1 MVKGKILDFS
11 SNLNTAEEGINR
23 SVEKT
28 NRIAASLKST
38 DTELNQLSSEL
49 EALAIETGIS
59 LPAMKSRSIS
69 TKESTFSWDDL
80 LFLNHN
86 PVILESRIDREIMA
100 RPQLL
105 HPLSGVDYAV
115 TAIAASVATI
125 VDMLIVR
132 IPKDVN
138 YMGKFAQKGSGF
150 TSWLRGLGVDE
161 SGKLNPF
168 FRWMEK
174 TCKVPYDRVGGT
186 GISAFGSWNHRMLS
200 LGHDPLFGLIFGIID
215 ILNGQMSVI
224 DRSGALRV
232 VTTFTPGA
240 TDKMFAPFLWLGH
253 ILSDVCTSCGIPI
266 PGWGFTQLL
275 QFGSFGAKNK
285 NVADLAAFMYTH
297 GYDLRHLLTMAI
309 STATIEL
316 IIRPYH
322 YLTSMRPID
331 NDPRGVSTSISTRE
345 LERMESRLKLHKML
359 FLAHSCAA
367 GGNAVKVF
375 LHKGNPLAINIAQ
388 WGMFLKESV
397 TILKAVTRDTTGEKI
412 IRNRRNIDAG
422 WKGIQDIEFTR
433 FSDDL
438 DTTEKYGVLFTGNL
452 K

>member
-1 MVKGKILDFS
+1 MTKGKILDFDGD
-11 SNLNTAEEGINR
+11 LNAAKKGINS
-23 SVEKT
+23 SVDKINKT
-28 NRIAASLKST
+28 AVSLKST
-38 DTELNQLSSEL
+38 STELNQMNSDL
-49 EALAIETGIS
+49 EALAIETSVS
-59 LPAMKSRSIS
+59 LPDVENSNARVRAQKSN
-69 TKESTFSWDDL
+69 FAWDDL
-80 LFLNHN
+80 LFLNNN
-86 PVILESRIDREIMA
+86 PVILESRIHREIMA

-105 HPLSGVDYAV
+105 PPLSGVDYAI

-132 IPKDVN
+132 IPQDVN
-138 YMGKFAQKGSGF
+138 YMGKFEQKGSGF
-150 TSWLRGLGVDE
+150 TSWLRGLGINE
-161 SGKLNPF
+161 SGKLDPF
-168 FRWMEK
+168 FSWMEK
-174 TCKVPYDRVGGT
+174 TCKVPYDKVGGT
-186 GISAFGSWNHRMLS
+186 GISAFGSRNHRMLS

-224 DRSGALRV
+224 DRSGVLRV
-232 VTTFTPGA
+232 VTTYTPGA
-240 TDKMFAPFLWLGH
+240 SDKIFAPFLWLGH

-275 QFGSFGAKNK
+275 QFGSFGAKNR

-322 YLTSMRPID
+322 YLTSMRPMD
-331 NDPRGVSTSISTRE
+331 NGLRDISTPISTRE
-345 LERMESRLKLHKML
+345 LERIESRLKLHKML

-375 LHKGNPLAINIAQ
+375 LHQGNPLAINIAQ

-397 TILKAVTRDTTGEKI
+397 IIFKAVTRDTTGEKI
-412 IRNRRNIDAG
+412 IRNRTKIDAK
-422 WKGIQDIEFTR
+422 WIEIQDIELTQL
-433 FSDDL
+433 SDTI
-438 DTTEKYGVLFTGNL
+438 DTTRRYGELL